1 MAKNV
6 NHYLKDG
13 SKWNGN
19 IHKMP
24 NGHIHTNKT
33 HTKTSQRVFHMNQ
46 LSEKAKT
53 KARKR

>member
-19 IHKMP
+19 THKMP
-24 NGHIHTNKT
+24 NGQIHSNKT
-33 HTKTSQRVFHMNQ
+33 HTKTSQRVFHINQ

-53 KARKR
+53 KSRKR